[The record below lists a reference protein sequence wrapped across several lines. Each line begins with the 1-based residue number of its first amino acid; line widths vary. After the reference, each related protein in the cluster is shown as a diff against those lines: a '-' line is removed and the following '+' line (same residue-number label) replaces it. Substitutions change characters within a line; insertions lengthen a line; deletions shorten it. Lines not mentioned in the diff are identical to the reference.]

1 VRAAD
6 LTLTM
11 KFNFHFGKKKIT
23 IRNLVIVGITLSTI
37 VSILSNCTGV
47 KEETLWDLVDEVQR
61 VLPHTPIRDVILR
74 DPQKIER
81 RVKRDVDKAIRDYE
95 RLTGDDGTVIML
107 PPRYSELPVDE
118 RVCYTRE
125 CKSLGGEMRLTA
137 PWYMSQ

>member
-1 VRAAD
+1 
-6 LTLTM
+6 M

-61 VLPHTPIRDVILR
+61 VLPYTPIRDVILR

>member
-1 VRAAD
+1 
-6 LTLTM
+6 M
-11 KFNFHFGKKKIT
+11 KFNFHFGKKKTT

-61 VLPHTPIRDVILR
+61 VLPYTPIRDVILR

-81 RVKRDVDKAIRDYE
+81 RIIRDVDKAIKDYE
-95 RLTGDDGTVIML
+95 RLTGDDGTVRML

-118 RVCYTRE
+118 GVCYTKE

-137 PWYMSQ
+137 PWYTHTGS

>member
-1 VRAAD
+1 
-6 LTLTM
+6 
-11 KFNFHFGKKKIT
+11 
-23 IRNLVIVGITLSTI
+23 LSTI

-61 VLPHTPIRDVILR
+61 VLPYTPIRDVILR